1 MTVIRSFT
9 LLLTYATCI
18 HAFVPSHRAWITCT
32 PRSVVSRLE
41 QSSSTSSRTTRTSN
55 STSET
60 AFFPF
65 NNNEHSSPKAFLKEE
80 GIEQFRQ
87 LQALEKLVQ
96 TTESTDDGSIQHLE
110 QDSITTSTS
119 STTTSIQ
126 KPTQHSFLHL
136 DEIWKARLLL
146 LGAAA
151 LYGTNFSIIKIIG
164 DSMPVGISATLRFG
178 LASLAT
184 LPWLLQPPKD
194 GSSLVPKNTTEK
206 NTNLWQTCQ
215 QLASTTTIGAALAG
229 FEVGMWNSVGYL
241 AQAVGLETTDAS
253 KSAFICSLAVV
264 IVPLLNLVTGKQLL
278 SREIF
283 GAVMAV
289 AGVGVLEMGGLASG
303 FSSGDVAS
311 LLQPLFFGVAFWR
324 METAMR
330 KYPQEANRS
339 TAAQLL
345 AVFMTSSI
353 YCLSTCDLNISQIM
367 TWLMDP
373 MIVGSLFFTG
383 IVTTALT
390 IYMEAVAMKTLT
402 AAETTLLLSTEPL
415 FGAGV
420 ASLLIGESFGVD
432 VGIGAFLIIAG
443 CIFSN
448 LGVDGVRNLLSGNV
462 KQDEEA
468 LEVHDSEED
477 EESLTVLSAEKALVE
492 VGLIGA
498 FAQLIAS
505 LEADILIGGAASIV
519 AAEEIVE
526 EVITKDL
533 L

>member
-1 MTVIRSFT
+1 VFV
-9 LLLTYATCI
+9 LTI
-18 HAFVPSHRAWITCT
+18 
-32 PRSVVSRLE
+32 
-41 QSSSTSSRTTRTSN
+41 
-55 STSET
+55 
-60 AFFPF
+60 
-65 NNNEHSSPKAFLKEE
+65 
-80 GIEQFRQ
+80 
-87 LQALEKLVQ
+87 
-96 TTESTDDGSIQHLE
+96 
-110 QDSITTSTS
+110 
-119 STTTSIQ
+119 
-126 KPTQHSFLHL
+126 LHFCF
-136 DEIWKARLLL
+136 D
-146 LGAAA
+146 
-151 LYGTNFSIIKIIG
+151 
-164 DSMPVGISATLRFG
+164 
-178 LASLAT
+178 
-184 LPWLLQPPKD
+184 
-194 GSSLVPKNTTEK
+194 
-206 NTNLWQTCQ
+206 CQ
-215 QLASTTTIGAALAG
+215 
-229 FEVGMWNSVGYL
+229 
-241 AQAVGLETTDAS
+241 
-253 KSAFICSLAVV
+253 SAFICSLAVV
-264 IVPLLNLVTGKQLL
+264 IVPLLNLLSGKQLL

-345 AVFMTSSI
+345 AVFLTSSL
-353 YCLSTCDLNISQIM
+353 YCLTTCDLNVPQIM
-367 TWLMDP
+367 TWLHDP
-373 MIVGSLFFTG
+373 KIVGSLFFTG
-383 IVTTALT
+383 IITTALT

-432 VGIGAFLIIAG
+432 AGIGAFLIIAG

-448 LGVDGVRNLLSGNV
+448 LGVDGVKNLLSGNV
-462 KQDEEA
+462 KQEEVVEMNEGEEEEEEEA
-468 LEVHDSEED
+468 L
-477 EESLTVLSAEKALVE
+477 TVVSAEKAIVE

-498 FAQLIAS
+498 FAQLIAW
-505 LEADILIGGAASIV
+505 LEADILIGGAASLV